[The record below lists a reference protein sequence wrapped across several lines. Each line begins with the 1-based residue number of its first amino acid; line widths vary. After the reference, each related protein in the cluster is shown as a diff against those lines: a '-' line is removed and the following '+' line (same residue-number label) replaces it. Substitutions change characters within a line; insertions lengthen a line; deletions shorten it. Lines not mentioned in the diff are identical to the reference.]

1 MQKNKDVNPS
11 SDIELGSLLI
21 AEPSPVSRGSPDGF
35 KNSDES
41 LMEILSEIKLG
52 WSMEKERFIRQVMR
66 RSDQDMPLIS
76 VPMQSQLQKNK
87 ENILHFVNEQ
97 LDRAKAAH
105 MLLRFHQERNPSR
118 STSLL
123 ALDAEYRKIREEC
136 LVSAG
141 WAEHCIGGHT
151 VADYC
156 REQKSSLAS
165 RPARLDRPDSPS
177 AKYAPQLLENSYSAS
192 PLLEVSRTQENSS
205 QDLGDFSQRTFEEK
219 DNLNPQKKEIKS
231 PPLVKRQPTSALVNL
246 SAVRVRTH
254 SKSKIKKVTDEASA
268 HVCCCRIC

>member
-1 MQKNKDVNPS
+1 MQRNKDVNPS

-66 RSDQDMPLIS
+66 RSDQDMPLVSI
-76 VPMQSQLQKNK
+76 PMQSQLQKNK

-105 MLLRFHQERNPSR
+105 MLLRFHQERSPSR

-151 VADYC
+151 VSDYC

-165 RPARLDRPDSPS
+165 KPARLDRPDSPS
-177 AKYAPQLLENSYSAS
+177 TKYAPQLLENSYSAS

-205 QDLGDFSQRTFEEK
+205 QDLEEK
-219 DNLNPQKKEIKS
+219 DDLSPREKIKS
-231 PPLVKRQPTSALVNL
+231 SPLVKQQSPLVSL

-254 SKSKIKKVTDEASA
+254 SESKTKKVTDEASA
-268 HVCCCRIC
+268 QVCCCRIC